1 MDSLQRITICWVD
14 LAGCLPGTILLSI
27 SFCGLSVLTVT
38 HCFPC
43 KYYRYSFRSSLRT
56 GVASNFRVMSC
67 FGTHLDEWIPLLLLW
82 QSTDQ
87 KQFTEEIMN
96 LGLQF
101 RGTRVHHGKYG
112 SGNRK
117 LKIHI
122 FKHKHEAEV
131 SSSQIPPS
139 VNTFSSKA
147 TPSTPHQIASPTE
160 DKVFKSWSLG
170 KHFLCKPTQY
180 TSSWRLKQKQNR
192 SQKYEVGLAWGEG
205 SIGKVSAA
213 EAWGCP
219 WHPQK
224 EPSTVTWVCNITV
237 EEEWAETGGGHL
249 EFS

>member
-27 SFCGLSVLTVT
+27 SFCGLSALTVT

-67 FGTHLDEWIPLLLLW
+67 FGTQLDEWIPLLLLW

-87 KQFTEEIMN
+87 KQFMEEIMN
-96 LGLQF
+96 FGLQF
-101 RGTRVHHGKYG
+101 RGIRVHHGKYG

-117 LKIHI
+117 LKVHI

-139 VNTFSSKA
+139 VNTFSNKA
-147 TPSTPHQIASPTE
+147 TPSTPHQIASPAE
-160 DKVFKSWSLG
+160 D
-170 KHFLCKPTQY
+170 
-180 TSSWRLKQKQNR
+180 
-192 SQKYEVGLAWGEG
+192 
-205 SIGKVSAA
+205 
-213 EAWGCP
+213 
-219 WHPQK
+219 
-224 EPSTVTWVCNITV
+224 
-237 EEEWAETGGGHL
+237 
-249 EFS
+249 